1 MITTKRE
8 LLFRKEWCQMF
19 KWNAIAHFCWL
30 TAIDFVYCCQWKIL
44 LTIVRRTHMTLNDIT
59 RFESIFLDDI
69 RGNIDIVGRRKIVI
83 ITRTKETIAIWHRFE
98 NSVGCDE
105 V

>member
-1 MITTKRE
+1 
-8 LLFRKEWCQMF
+8 
-19 KWNAIAHFCWL
+19 
-30 TAIDFVYCCQWKIL
+30 
-44 LTIVRRTHMTLNDIT
+44 MTLNDIT